1 MVRRGELHSP
11 FFNHSP
17 FFIPFTIVKNYPFK
31 LGANASVTRMSNAM
45 ALTIGKCT
53 CIMGGRMPFAPTIMG
68 YPNKIGFIG
77 KIYPEHL
84 VLNQD
89 LQDL

>member
-1 MVRRGELHSP
+1 MMVRNFRPNAIHHFLFQSP
-11 FFNHSP
+11 
-17 FFIPFTIVKNYPFK
+17 IAQKYPFK
-31 LGANASVTRMSNAM
+31 LGANASVTRMSNAR